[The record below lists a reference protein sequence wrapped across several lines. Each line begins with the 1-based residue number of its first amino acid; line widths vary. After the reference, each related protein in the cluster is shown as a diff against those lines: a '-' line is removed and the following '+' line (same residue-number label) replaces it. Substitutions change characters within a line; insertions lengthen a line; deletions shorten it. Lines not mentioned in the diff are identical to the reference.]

1 VAEGAE
7 GGPRRRWLAPEAVQA
22 SPMDCGPTALFALLN
37 GFGLGVSYARLRE
50 ACQTDVDGTSI
61 DSLER
66 TARALGLDARQVLV
80 PVDHAGEE
88 RAGTLPAIAVTRLPG
103 GTVHFVLVW
112 RRVGRW
118 LQVMD
123 PASGRRWIELERFRA
138 TLYQHSLDLPADTW
152 RAFAGGPASAAVLV
166 AALRRLGHRHAR
178 ERVDEALA
186 DPHWRVL
193 AALEAAMRMVR
204 SLVRARALG
213 RGGAA
218 ERLLDAL
225 FERARRDPS
234 AVPAVYWSVRP
245 AAASTPAAEVL
256 TVRGALLVRARGPLA
271 PAAAR
276 PDGTDGGTDGGTDAQ
291 PTRELLAAL
300 SEPPVRV
307 LRELWALF
315 AGADR
320 RAIAGLALLALVS
333 AAAVLGQALVFRALF
348 ELGPS
353 LRLPAERLG
362 AAVALVALVL
372 ALAVLEL
379 PLTGGVLRLGRHV
392 EARARVAFQERLLR
406 LPQRWFGSRP
416 SSDMA
421 ERAHGL
427 FLLRQTPGLAG
438 RVVRSFAGLA
448 FTAAALCWLDPGS
461 TPLVVAAALAAVLLP
476 LLFQRLLAERELLVR
491 SHHGALS
498 RFYLESLL
506 GLVAVRVHGAERALR
521 REHESLLVEWA
532 RAGRAL
538 AVGWLGLRAAT
549 TLAGVAAAVVLVAEH
564 LARLG
569 TTPSAL
575 LFGFWALS
583 LPPLGEQLALVVQQV
598 PALRNAALRALEP
611 LGAASADEDGRAR
624 PALRAVAGRGTVPA
638 ELVAPVPALRAAGG
652 AGPVAEALVDRDARA
667 EARAGGVA
675 LALRGVGL
683 TLGGH
688 AVLRDIELDV
698 AAGEHVAL
706 VGRSGAGKSSLFS
719 LLLGLQHA
727 GSGAIRADGR
737 ALTGEA
743 LEELRRELAW
753 VDPGV
758 QIWNRSAFENLVYGL
773 ASTDE
778 DELARALERAE
789 LSTLAGALPG
799 GLATP
804 LGEGGGFLSGGEGQ
818 RLRLARGLLRPGVR
832 LALLDEPFRGL
843 DRATRRRLLARARE
857 HWRTATL
864 LCATHDLEE
873 TRAFDRVVVLEDG
886 RVLEQGAPAELAARP
901 DSRYARL
908 LAAER
913 RLEAEGWRAG
923 DWTRWRVADGTLARA
938 GGPSA

>member
-1 VAEGAE
+1 
-7 GGPRRRWLAPEAVQA
+7 
-22 SPMDCGPTALFALLN
+22 
-37 GFGLGVSYARLRE
+37 
-50 ACQTDVDGTSI
+50 
-61 DSLER
+61 
-66 TARALGLDARQVLV
+66 
-80 PVDHAGEE
+80 
-88 RAGTLPAIAVTRLPG
+88 
-103 GTVHFVLVW
+103 
-112 RRVGRW
+112 
-118 LQVMD
+118 
-123 PASGRRWIELERFRA
+123 
-138 TLYQHSLDLPADTW
+138 
-152 RAFAGGPASAAVLV
+152 
-166 AALRRLGHRHAR
+166 
-178 ERVDEALA
+178 
-186 DPHWRVL
+186 
-193 AALEAAMRMVR
+193 
-204 SLVRARALG
+204 
-213 RGGAA
+213 
-218 ERLLDAL
+218 
-225 FERARRDPS
+225 
-234 AVPAVYWSVRP
+234 
-245 AAASTPAAEVL
+245 
-256 TVRGALLVRARGPLA
+256 
-271 PAAAR
+271 
-276 PDGTDGGTDGGTDAQ
+276 
-291 PTRELLAAL
+291 
-300 SEPPVRV
+300 
-307 LRELWALF
+307 
-315 AGADR
+315 
-320 RAIAGLALLALVS
+320 
-333 AAAVLGQALVFRALF
+333 
-348 ELGPS
+348 
-353 LRLPAERLG
+353 
-362 AAVALVALVL
+362 
-372 ALAVLEL
+372 
-379 PLTGGVLRLGRHV
+379 
-392 EARARVAFQERLLR
+392 
-406 LPQRWFGSRP
+406 
-416 SSDMA
+416 MA

-427 FLLRQTPGLAG
+427 FLLRQTSGLAG
-438 RVVRSFAGLA
+438 RIVRSFAGLA

-461 TPLVVAAALAAVLLP
+461 TALVVAAALAAVLLP
-476 LLFQRLLAERELLVR
+476 LLFQRLLSERELLVR

-538 AVGWLGLRAAT
+538 ATGWLGLRAAT
-549 TLAGVAAAVVLVAEH
+549 SLAGVAAAVVLVAEH

-624 PALRAVAGRGTVPA
+624 PTLRAVAGRGAEAPPA

-652 AGPVAEALVDRDARA
+652 AGSLAAAVAEAEVRA
-667 EARAGGVA
+667 GAARAGGVA

-698 AAGEHVAL
+698 APGEHVAL
-706 VGRSGAGKSSLFS
+706 VGRSGAGKSSLLS
-719 LLLGLQHA
+719 LLLGLQRA

-743 LEELRRELAW
+743 LVELRRELAW

-758 QIWNRSAFENLVYGL
+758 QLWNRSAFDNLVYGL

-789 LSTLAGALPG
+789 LATLAGALPG

-913 RLEAEGWRAG
+913 RLEAEGWRAA
-923 DWTRWRVADGTLARA
+923 DWTRWRVADGTLARE
-938 GGPSA
+938 GGPAA